1 MDEGLH
7 PIENEDGEVAD
18 EVLQAL
24 GEAGDFAPQ
33 GNQQGQPTAAE
44 VFNRIVRFE
53 EILRDAWEDFKD
65 EISGKLDILK
75 GEVDD
80 ISGKLD
86 ILKDD
91 MNGLHDKADELKD
104 IIDGNDPLIV
114 GCSVVLLDTRK
125 IGKVKSLTDH
135 FAEVILDEDECTVK
149 KHKKNL
155 LRIPSIH

>member
-1 MDEGLH
+1 MDDGLH

-65 EISGKLDILK
+65 E
-75 GEVDD
+75 

>member
-1 MDEGLH
+1 MDNGLH

-75 GEVDD
+75 NDVDD
-80 ISGKLD
+80 
-86 ILKDD
+86 
-91 MNGLHDKADELKD
+91 LHEKVDELKD

-125 IGKVKSLTDH
+125 IGKVKSLTNH
-135 FAEVILDEDECTVK
+135 YAEVILDEDKSTVR
-149 KHKKNL
+149 KHKKKV

>member
-1 MDEGLH
+1 MDDGLH

-80 ISGKLD
+80 
-86 ILKDD
+86 
-91 MNGLHDKADELKD
+91 LHEKVDELKD

>member
-1 MDEGLH
+1 MDDGLH

-33 GNQQGQPTAAE
+33 GNQQGQPAAAE

-75 GEVDD
+75 NEVDD
-80 ISGKLD
+80 
-86 ILKDD
+86 
-91 MNGLHDKADELKD
+91 LHEKVDELKD